1 MLLDAAALRWR
12 AVRRLRVVMDQGQ
25 REKTRIVLAEDHAI
39 VRTGI
44 RSLLCSRPDYL
55 VIGEASDG
63 REAIRCVEK
72 LKPHLVLLDLSM
84 PRMNGTTAIREIKR
98 RYPKTKVLVLTMHNT
113 EDQVM
118 SALQAG
124 ANGYLLKDDTHVELL
139 IAIDTVLANKFYL
152 SPGISGKVIAGYLE
166 GKKAVRPGS
175 PWDTLTL
182 REKEV
187 LKLIAEGYRS
197 RDIADQLCISVKTVE
212 KHRANLREKLDLHN
226 ASALTKY
233 AVERGLIESRGVGS
247 ERGKEAEAPNGDDPG
262 E

>member
-1 MLLDAAALRWR
+1 MECDCK
-12 AVRRLRVVMDQGQ
+12 D
-25 REKTRIVLAEDHAI
+25 KIRIILAEDHAI
-39 VRTGI
+39 VRTGL
-44 RSLLCSRPDYL
+44 RALLSSRPDL
-55 VIGEASDG
+55 AVIGEAPDG

-84 PRMNGTTAIREIKR
+84 PRMNGTAAIREIKK

-118 SALQAG
+118 AALQAG
-124 ANGYLLKDDTHVELL
+124 ADGYLLKDDTHAELL
-139 IAIDTVLANKFYL
+139 IAIDTILAKKFYL

-166 GKKAVRPGS
+166 GKKAMRPGS

-182 REKEV
+182 REREV

-197 RDIADQLCISVKTVE
+197 KEIADQLCISLKTVE

-233 AVERGLIESRGVGS
+233 ALERGLIESRGQ
-247 ERGKEAEAPNGDDPG
+247 APQRDIGGDSPEG
-262 E
+262 ECS